1 MNRENKSQ
9 ANAQV
14 WVFLGPAPDYFRD
27 AVRVLTKH
35 RALLITR
42 PVTWQRVSLAP
53 PVPAQKTCP
62 RKKGG
67 PEANDEGT
75 SSRGVWGVMNE
86 PDEGLNRLTGLDVA
100 WGIDLNMLL
109 RERAQETPAAG
120 DAGDGT
126 AEMMGSVLKGS
137 GGRLLRP
144 GSEGR
149 NSRDDGL
156 FSRGRGERLLG
167 VGTGRFESDSGA

>member
-167 VGTGRFESDSGA
+167 VGTGRFKSDSGA